1 MSTLSPLPLK
11 RKRETRGAATEGN
24 PTPRVE
30 SEPHRPTD
38 EELVEEAR
46 TTEKRIIVPKWAQ
59 IAAIPALLVVAWLF
73 MGAIGEAIFI
83 FLAAALIALVLNPL
97 VRGLERARVPRAL
110 GVFVVYIAFVAA
122 LVGAGLLV
130 IPPMIHQLRS
140 LLNEIP
146 SMVSGAQ
153 SSIERLQTVADRFGV
168 RVDVAA
174 KLDELARSLAAH
186 IPSVSRGL
194 VAIGVSVVRL
204 VTITII
210 IVVVSIYMLLQARR
224 ISRYVIDHFPTG
236 ERDDGA
242 QYVRVAQGAVVNY
255 VKAQI
260 LLSVALGASVGVAMW
275 FLSAIHL
282 FPSGGK
288 YAVFFGAWT
297 GVMEAIPYLGPVLAA
312 VPPTFVALIHSP
324 LSAMWVVITFML
336 IQQIE
341 GHVLVPVIMGS
352 RFRVNPLIV
361 IFAILAG
368 GEIRGVAGMF
378 LAIPLIPLARETIV
392 FFRARV
398 GLEGWRQ
405 EPAKVGGAGAGT
417 PPA

>member
-1 MSTLSPLPLK
+1 VASRPEHVSG
-11 RKRETRGAATEGN
+11 RIYI
-24 PTPRVE
+24 PRWVQ
-30 SEPHRPTD
+30 
-38 EELVEEAR
+38 LAVL
-46 TTEKRIIVPKWAQ
+46 
-59 IAAIPALLVVAWLF
+59 PALLIIGWFVL
-73 MGAIGEAIFI
+73 GAIGQVIFI
-83 FLAAALIALVLNPL
+83 FVVAALVALVLNPL
-97 VRGLERARVPRAL
+97 VQGLERVHVPRFA
-110 GVFVVYIAFVAA
+110 GVFLVYLGFVAVVALVAA
-122 LVGAGLLV
+122 LLW
-130 IPPMIHQLRS
+130 PPVVHQLRS

-146 SMVSGAQ
+146 DMVNGAQ

-174 KLDELARSLAAH
+174 KVDELARSLAAH

-352 RFRVNPLIV
+352 RFRVHPLVV
-361 IFAILAG
+361 IFAVLAG
-368 GEIRGVAGMF
+368 GEIHGITGM
-378 LAIPLIPLARETIV
+378 LIAIPLIPLIRETID
-392 FFRARV
+392 FIRPRLRF
-398 GLEGWRQ
+398 EGWCAAVATIAALDD
-405 EPAKVGGAGAGT
+405 EPSPAGDAEQVD
-417 PPA
+417 

>member
-1 MSTLSPLPLK
+1 VQQAP
-11 RKRETRGAATEGN
+11 A
-24 PTPRVE
+24 
-30 SEPHRPTD
+30 
-38 EELVEEAR
+38 
-46 TTEKRIIVPKWAQ
+46 TEKRIVVPRWAQ
-59 IAAIPALLVVAWLF
+59 VAAIPALLIIAWLLL
-73 MGAIGEAIFI
+73 GAIGEAIFI
-83 FLAAALIALVLNPL
+83 FLAAGLIALVLNPL
-97 VRGLERARVPRAL
+97 VRGLERAHVPRGL
-110 GVFVVYIAFVAA
+110 GVFVVYVAFVAA

-146 SMVSGAQ
+146 NMVNGAHG
-153 SSIERLQTVADRFGV
+153 SIERLQTVADRFGV

-174 KLDELARSLAAH
+174 KLDEFASSLASH
-186 IPSVSRGL
+186 IPSASRGL
-194 VAIGVSVVRL
+194 VALGVSVVRL

-210 IVVVSIYMLLQARR
+210 VVVVSIYMLLQAKR
-224 ISRYVIDHFPTG
+224 ISRYIVDHFPTG
-236 ERDDGA
+236 DPNHGA
-242 QYVRVAQGAVVNY
+242 QYVRLAQGAVVNY

-260 LLSVALGASVGVAMW
+260 LLSLALGASVGVAMW
-275 FLSAIHL
+275 FLSVIHV

-324 LSAMWVVITFML
+324 LSALWVLLTFVL

-341 GHVLVPVIMGS
+341 GHILVPVIMGS
-352 RFRVNPLIV
+352 RFRVSPLIV

-368 GEIRGVAGMF
+368 GMF

-398 GLEGWRQ
+398 SLESWRQ
-405 EPAKVGGAGAGT
+405 EVECTGDAVAPTGDAAAPAGDTAPGS
-417 PPA
+417 PA

>member
-1 MSTLSPLPLK
+1 VQQAP
-11 RKRETRGAATEGN
+11 A
-24 PTPRVE
+24 
-30 SEPHRPTD
+30 
-38 EELVEEAR
+38 
-46 TTEKRIIVPKWAQ
+46 TEKRIVIPRWVLV
-59 IAAIPALLVVAWLF
+59 AAIPALLIIVWLLI
-73 MGAIGEAIFI
+73 GVIGEAIFI
-83 FLAAALIALVLNPL
+83 FLAAGLIAMVLNPL
-97 VRGLERARVPRAL
+97 VRGLERAHVPRGL
-110 GVFVVYIAFVAA
+110 GVFVVYVAFVAA

-130 IPPMIHQLRS
+130 IPPMVHQLRS

-146 SMVSGAQ
+146 NMVNGAH

-174 KLDELARSLAAH
+174 KLDELANSLEAH
-186 IPSVSRGL
+186 IPSASRGL
-194 VAIGVSVVRL
+194 VAVGVSVVRL

-210 IVVVSIYMLLQARR
+210 VVVVSIYMLLQAKR

-236 ERDDGA
+236 DADHGA

-260 LLSVALGASVGVAMW
+260 LLSLALGASVGVAMW
-275 FLSAIHL
+275 FLSVIHV

-324 LSAMWVVITFML
+324 LSALWVLLTFVL

-341 GHVLVPVIMGS
+341 GHILVPVIMGS
-352 RFRVNPLIV
+352 RFRVNPLFV

-368 GEIRGVAGMF
+368 GQIRGVAGMF

-398 GLEGWRQ
+398 SFEGWRQ
-405 EPAKVGGAGAGT
+405 ALTPAGDAVAAAGAASVT
-417 PPA
+417 TSESVSPAGDRIFPASNAGPGSPA